1 MIKQDQSTILDSLFK
16 KIELKIGAG
25 LNRKLVEVG
34 NSHYAYKAYLLNLLN
49 FGYEAKKTW
58 LQSGFFYKDTHS
70 EFDNKNIVS
79 ETKHLIKTEGT
90 ASKNI
95 NVSKINQV
103 NFGYLK

>member
-1 MIKQDQSTILDSLFK
+1 MIKLDQSTILNIDLA
-16 KIELKIGAG
+16 IVRAQQL
-25 LNRKLVEVG
+25 EVG
-34 NSHYAYKAYLLNLLN
+34 DSHYAYKAYLLNLLN